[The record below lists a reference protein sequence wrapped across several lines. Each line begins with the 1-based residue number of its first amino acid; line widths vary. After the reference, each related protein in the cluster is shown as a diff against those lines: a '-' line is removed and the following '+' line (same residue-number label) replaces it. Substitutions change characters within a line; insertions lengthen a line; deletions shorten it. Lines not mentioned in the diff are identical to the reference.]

1 MINLYCYNCKQTVEI
16 RSNESCPNCQP
27 DLMRTTRIL
36 RPETYYFAFS
46 KDELLVNSN
55 PDRLRGINGF
65 IPQKHYVYCD
75 SPFYLKGSNFEN
87 VQIKIIPMEMVYTK
101 IECFDVL
108 IPIAGNDCVFTE
120 ALAETATNLLKETP
134 RLYIKIPK
142 FESSIKIDPIKCE
155 CGAHKTNSPNLHAH
169 WCPKFN

>member
-1 MINLYCYNCKQTVEI
+1 MFSIYCYSCRQTFES
-16 RSNESCPNCQP
+16 RSYTPCPNCTP
-27 DLMRTTRIL
+27 NPTKKSRIL
-36 RPETYYFAFS
+36 RPGTYYYTFS
-46 KDELLVNSN
+46 KDEILVSSN

-75 SPFYLKGSNFEN
+75 SPFYLQGSNFEN
-87 VQIKIIPMEMVYTK
+87 VQLIFTEIVDIKS
-101 IECFDVL
+101 ECSDVL
-108 IPIAGNDCVFTE
+108 IPIAGKDCVFTE